1 MRVDRTD
8 PETGYTAEHLEGH
21 PFIIEGT
28 GEEAIKVY
36 FESEE
41 NRQRYLAIPTEH
53 PEQDWSKTLDN
64 PAPLPG
70 DEPNGLPQ
78 QQG

>member
-1 MRVDRTD
+1 MRIERTD
-8 PETGYTAEHLEGH
+8 PATGQTAAELEGR
-21 PFIIEGT
+21 PYVIEGEGPDALT
-28 GEEAIKVY
+28 VY
-36 FESEE
+36 FESEKT
-41 NRQRYLAIPTEH
+41 RQDYLRVPTEH
-53 PEQDWSKTLDN
+53 PEKDLHTTLDN